1 MGQESVLKHLG
12 LGLDLRSLNMMT
24 RKQIRIVKLP
34 RILFDLI
41 LDLEPIRNILQC
53 VLIVSIEY

>member
-12 LGLDLRSLNMMT
+12 LGLDLRSLSMMT
-24 RKQIRIVKLP
+24 RKQIRIVKLA

>member
-12 LGLDLRSLNMMT
+12 LGLDLRSLSMMT

>member
-12 LGLDLRSLNMMT
+12 LGLDLRSLSMMT
-24 RKQIRIVKLP
+24 RKPIRIVKLP

>member
-24 RKQIRIVKLP
+24 RKQIRIVKLA